1 MFFKMALNDKI
12 FCKEKTKACLALLNK
27 KIDNDNDR

>member
-1 MFFKMALNDKI
+1 MFFKHNAILI
-12 FCKEKTKACLALLNK
+12 ICKEKTKSCLALLNK

>member
-1 MFFKMALNDKI
+1 MKLENKIFFK
-12 FCKEKTKACLALLNK
+12 EKNKACFLFLNK

>member
-1 MFFKMALNDKI
+1 MKLENKI
-12 FCKEKTKACLALLNK
+12 FCKEKTKACFLFLNKK